1 MIKKDFRF
9 QENIRGLGIRQGI
22 RVFPISDTLISLTI
36 YSYSSLH
43 SFGYFIREHPILGYS
58 NMFGLLS
65 AREGV

>member
-9 QENIRGLGIRQGI
+9 QEKIKGLGIRQGI

-36 YSYSSLH
+36 YYYSSLH
-43 SFGYFIREHPILGYS
+43 SYGYFIREHPFFGYS

-65 AREGV
+65 AQAGV